1 MKEIFTDQEK
11 VQILADLVA
20 IKSVNDHELQVAKY
34 LQRLFAKYGITAKLL
49 PFAANRADLVAEIGS
64 GAPVLG
70 VSGHMDVVT
79 AGELTQWHSDPFT
92 LKERDGHLYGRG
104 ATDMKS
110 GLTALV
116 IAMITI
122 QQNHLLKRGTIRLMA
137 TAGEE
142 VGEQGSRYLKDQG
155 YMDDVAALLIAEP
168 TGYRIATAHKGS
180 MDIELTSH
188 GIAAHSSMPEQGYNA
203 IDPLMKLLVQ
213 ANQTFRNTDKV
224 NTELGRLTFNT
235 TVFNGGDQV
244 NSIPAQASAKVNVRT
259 IPEFNNDLVAGRLEK
274 MVAVANRAG
283 AKLKLDIYMSQPSI
297 QTTGDSRFVH
307 LAQQIGSQYAGQAVP
322 TFALNPVTDASNL
335 VVDKGPQFPLAVFG
349 PGNDTPHQ
357 VNEYVDR
364 QMYLNFINLYT
375 KLFTTY
381 LDSSFQG

>member
-20 IKSVNDHELQVAKY
+20 VKSVNDHELQVAKY

-49 PFAANRADLVAEIGS
+49 PLA
-64 GAPVLG
+64 
-70 VSGHMDVVT
+70 
-79 AGELTQWHSDPFT
+79 
-92 LKERDGHLYGRG
+92 
-104 ATDMKS
+104 
-110 GLTALV
+110 
-116 IAMITI
+116 
-122 QQNHLLKRGTIRLMA
+122 
-137 TAGEE
+137 
-142 VGEQGSRYLKDQG
+142 
-155 YMDDVAALLIAEP
+155 
-168 TGYRIATAHKGS
+168 
-180 MDIELTSH
+180 
-188 GIAAHSSMPEQGYNA
+188 
-203 IDPLMKLLVQ
+203 
-213 ANQTFRNTDKV
+213 
-224 NTELGRLTFNT
+224 
-235 TVFNGGDQV
+235 
-244 NSIPAQASAKVNVRT
+244 
-259 IPEFNNDLVAGRLEK
+259 
-274 MVAVANRAG
+274 ANRAG

-357 VNEYVDR
+357 VNEYADR

-381 LDSSFQG
+381 LDFSAQG

>member
-34 LQRLFAKYGITAKLL
+34 LQHLFAKYGITAKLL
-49 PFAANRADLVAEIGS
+49 PLAANRADLVAEIGS

-92 LKERDGHLYGRG
+92 LTERDGHLYGRG

-110 GLTALV
+110 GLAALV

-213 ANQTFRNTDKV
+213 ANQIFRSTDKA

-259 IPEFNNDLVAGRLEK
+259 IPEFNNDLVADRLEK
-274 MVAVANRAG
+274 MVAAANQSG

-307 LAQQIGSQYAGQAVP
+307 LAQQIGSQYAGQAVL

-357 VNEYVDR
+357 VDEYVDR
-364 QMYLNFINLYT
+364 QMYLNFIDLYT

-381 LDSSFQG
+381 LDSSVQG

>member
-34 LQRLFAKYGITAKLL
+34 LQHLFAKYGITAKLL
-49 PFAANRADLVAEIGS
+49 PLAANRADLVAEIGS

-92 LKERDGHLYGRG
+92 LTERDGHLYGRG

-110 GLTALV
+110 GLAALV

-213 ANQTFRNTDKV
+213 ANQIFRSTDKA

-259 IPEFNNDLVAGRLEK
+259 IPEFNNDLVADRLEK
-274 MVAVANRAG
+274 MVAAANQSG

-357 VNEYVDR
+357 VDEYVDR
-364 QMYLNFINLYT
+364 QMYLNFIDLYT

-381 LDSSFQG
+381 LDSLVQG

>member
-34 LQRLFAKYGITAKLL
+34 LQRLFAKYEITAKLL
-49 PFAANRADLVAEIGS
+49 PLAANRTDLVAEIGS

-357 VNEYVDR
+357 VNEYADR

-381 LDSSFQG
+381 LDFSAQG

>member
-49 PFAANRADLVAEIGS
+49 PLAANRADLVAEIGS

-110 GLTALV
+110 GLAALV

-259 IPEFNNDLVAGRLEK
+259 IPDFNNDLVAGRLEK
-274 MVAVANRAG
+274 MVVAANRAG

-357 VNEYVDR
+357 VNEYADR

-381 LDSSFQG
+381 LDFSAQG

>member
-20 IKSVNDHELQVAKY
+20 IQSVNDDEMKVAVY
-34 LQRLFAKYGITAKLL
+34 LHDLFAKYGITAKIL
-49 PFAANRADLVAEIGS
+49 PLSDSRADLVAEIGS
-64 GAPVLG
+64 GKPVLG

-79 AGELTQWHSDPFT
+79 AGELSQWHSDPFT
-92 LKERDGHLYGRG
+92 LTERDGHLYGRG

-110 GLTALV
+110 GLAALV

-213 ANQTFRNTDKV
+213 ANQIFRSTDKA

-244 NSIPAQASAKVNVRT
+244 NSIPDQASAKVNVRT
-259 IPEFNNDLVAGRLEK
+259 IPEFNNDLVADRLEK
-274 MVAVANRAG
+274 MVAAANQSG

-357 VNEYVDR
+357 VDEYVDR
-364 QMYLNFINLYT
+364 QMYLNFIDLYT

-381 LDSSFQG
+381 LDSSVQG

>member
-1 MKEIFTDQEK
+1 MEQVFTDQEK
-11 VQILADLVA
+11 VQVLADLVA
-20 IKSVNDHELQVAKY
+20 IQSVNDNEMKVAVY
-34 LQRLFAKYGITAKLL
+34 LHDLFAKYGITAKIL
-49 PFAANRADLVAEIGS
+49 PLSDNRADLVAEIGS
-64 GAPVLG
+64 GKPVLG

-79 AGELTQWHSDPFT
+79 AGELSQWHSDPFT
-92 LKERDGHLYGRG
+92 LTERDGHLYGRG

-110 GLTALV
+110 GLAALV

-142 VGEQGSRYLKDQG
+142 IGEQGSRYLKDQG
-155 YMDDVAALLIAEP
+155 YMDDVDALLIAEP

-180 MDIELTSH
+180 MDIKLTSH
-188 GIAAHSSMPEQGYNA
+188 GIAAHSSMPDEGYNA

-213 ANQTFRNTDKV
+213 ANQAFRGTDKT
-224 NTELGRLTFNT
+224 NAQLGRLTFNT

-244 NSIPAQASAKVNVRT
+244 NSIPARATAKVNVRT
-259 IPEFNNDLVAGRLEK
+259 IPEFNNDLVTDRLRDLTK
-274 MVAVANRAG
+274 TANQAG
-283 AKLKLDIYMSQPSI
+283 AKIDLDIYMSQPSI
-297 QTTGDSRFVH
+297 QTTGRSRFVQ
-307 LAQQIGSQYAGQAVP
+307 LAQKIGSQYAGQAVP

-364 QMYLNFINLYT
+364 QMYLNFIELYIN
-375 KLFTTY
+375 LFTAY
-381 LDSSFQG
+381 LN

>member
-1 MKEIFTDQEK
+1 
-11 VQILADLVA
+11 
-20 IKSVNDHELQVAKY
+20 
-34 LQRLFAKYGITAKLL
+34 
-49 PFAANRADLVAEIGS
+49 
-64 GAPVLG
+64 
-70 VSGHMDVVT
+70 
-79 AGELTQWHSDPFT
+79 
-92 LKERDGHLYGRG
+92 
-104 ATDMKS
+104 
-110 GLTALV
+110 
-116 IAMITI
+116 
-122 QQNHLLKRGTIRLMA
+122 
-137 TAGEE
+137 
-142 VGEQGSRYLKDQG
+142 
-155 YMDDVAALLIAEP
+155 
-168 TGYRIATAHKGS
+168 

-259 IPEFNNDLVAGRLEK
+259 IPEFNNDLVAGCLEE
-274 MVAVANRAG
+274 MVAAANRAG

-307 LAQQIGSQYAGQAVP
+307 LAQRIGSQYAGQAVP

-381 LDSSFQG
+381 LDFSAQG

>member
-34 LQRLFAKYGITAKLL
+34 LQHLFAKYGITAKLL
-49 PFAANRADLVAEIGS
+49 PLAANRADLVAEIGS

-92 LKERDGHLYGRG
+92 LTERDGHLYGRG

-110 GLTALV
+110 GLAALV

-213 ANQTFRNTDKV
+213 ANQIFRSTDKA
-224 NTELGRLTFNT
+224 NTELGRLTFST

-259 IPEFNNDLVAGRLEK
+259 IPEFNNDLVADRLEK
-274 MVAVANRAG
+274 MVAAANQSG

-357 VNEYVDR
+357 VDEYVDR
-364 QMYLNFINLYT
+364 QMYLNFIDLYT

-381 LDSSFQG
+381 LDSSVQG

>member
-49 PFAANRADLVAEIGS
+49 PLAANRADLVAEIGS
-64 GAPVLG
+64 GDPVLG

-92 LKERDGHLYGRG
+92 LTERDGHLYGRG

-110 GLTALV
+110 GLAALV

-155 YMDDVAALLIAEP
+155 YMDDVAA
-168 TGYRIATAHKGS
+168 
-180 MDIELTSH
+180 
-188 GIAAHSSMPEQGYNA
+188 HSSMPEQGYNA

-213 ANQTFRNTDKV
+213 ANQTFQNTDQA

-259 IPEFNNDLVAGRLEK
+259 IPEFNNDLVADRLEK
-274 MVAVANRAG
+274 MVAAANQAG

-357 VNEYVDR
+357 VDEYVDR
-364 QMYLNFINLYT
+364 QMYLNFIDLYT

-381 LDSSFQG
+381 LDSSVQG

>member
-1 MKEIFTDQEK
+1 MEEVFTDQEK

-20 IKSVNDHELQVAKY
+20 IKSVNDHELQVAEY
-34 LQRLFAKYGITAKLL
+34 LQKLFAKYGITAKLL
-49 PFAANRADLVAEIGS
+49 PLAANRADLVAEIGS
-64 GAPVLG
+64 GKPVLG

-79 AGELTQWHSDPFT
+79 AGELSQWHSDPFT
-92 LKERDGHLYGRG
+92 LTERNGHLYGRG

-110 GLTALV
+110 GLAALV

-122 QQNHLLKRGTIRLMA
+122 QQNHLLKRGTVRLMA

-155 YMDDVAALLIAEP
+155 YMDDVDALLIAEP

-188 GIAAHSSMPEQGYNA
+188 GIAAHSSMPDEGYNA

-213 ANQTFRNTDKV
+213 ANQVFRGTDQA
-224 NTELGRLTFNT
+224 NAQLGRLTFNT

-244 NSIPAQASAKVNVRT
+244 NSIPARATAKVNVRT
-259 IPEFNNDLVAGRLEK
+259 IPEFNND
-274 MVAVANRAG
+274 MVADRLKGLTKAVNQAG
-283 AKLKLDIYMSQPSI
+283 AKIDLDIYMSQPSI
-297 QTTGDSRFVH
+297 QTTGRSRFVQ
-307 LAQQIGSQYAGQAVP
+307 LAQKIGSQYAGQAVP

-364 QMYLNFINLYT
+364 QMYLNFIELYIN
-375 KLFTTY
+375 LFTAY
-381 LDSSFQG
+381 LN

>member
-34 LQRLFAKYGITAKLL
+34 LQHLFAKYGITAKLL
-49 PFAANRADLVAEIGS
+49 PLAANRADLVAEIGS

-92 LKERDGHLYGRG
+92 LTERDGHLYGRG

-110 GLTALV
+110 GLAALV

-213 ANQTFRNTDKV
+213 ANQIFRSTDKA

-259 IPEFNNDLVAGRLEK
+259 IPEFNNDLVADRLEK
-274 MVAVANRAG
+274 MAAAANQSG

-357 VNEYVDR
+357 VDEYVDR
-364 QMYLNFINLYT
+364 QMYLNFIDLYT

-381 LDSSFQG
+381 LDSSVQG

>member
-20 IKSVNDHELQVAKY
+20 IQSVNDDEMKVAVY
-34 LQRLFAKYGITAKLL
+34 LHDLFAKYGITAKIL
-49 PFAANRADLVAEIGS
+49 PLSDSRADLVAEIGS
-64 GAPVLG
+64 GKPVLG

-79 AGELTQWHSDPFT
+79 AGELSQWHSDPFT
-92 LKERDGHLYGRG
+92 LTERDGHLYGRG

-110 GLTALV
+110 GLAALV

-142 VGEQGSRYLKDQG
+142 VGEQGSRYLKDRG

-213 ANQTFRNTDKV
+213 ANQTFRNTDKA

-259 IPEFNNDLVAGRLEK
+259 IPEFNNDLVADRLEK
-274 MVAVANRAG
+274 MVAAANQAG

-357 VNEYVDR
+357 VDEYVDR
-364 QMYLNFINLYT
+364 QMYLNFIDLYT

-381 LDSSFQG
+381 LDSSVQG

>member
-1 MKEIFTDQEK
+1 MEEVFTDQEK

-34 LQRLFAKYGITAKLL
+34 LQKLFAKYGITAKLL
-49 PFAANRADLVAEIGS
+49 PLAANRADLVAEIGS
-64 GAPVLG
+64 GKPVLG

-79 AGELTQWHSDPFT
+79 AGELSQWHSDPFALT
-92 LKERDGHLYGRG
+92 ERDGHLYGRG

-110 GLTALV
+110 GLAALV

-155 YMDDVAALLIAEP
+155 YMDDVDALLIAEP

-180 MDIELTSH
+180 MDIKLTSH
-188 GIAAHSSMPEQGYNA
+188 GIAAHSSMPDEGYNA

-213 ANQTFRNTDKV
+213 ANQAFRGTDKT
-224 NTELGRLTFNT
+224 NAQLGRLTFNT

-244 NSIPAQASAKVNVRT
+244 NSIPARAAAKVNVRT
-259 IPEFNNDLVAGRLEK
+259 IPEFNNDLVADCLRDLTK
-274 MVAVANRAG
+274 TANQAG
-283 AKLKLDIYMSQPSI
+283 AKIDLDIYMSQPSI
-297 QTTGDSRFVH
+297 QTTGRSRFVQ
-307 LAQQIGSQYAGQAVP
+307 LAQKIGSQYAGQAVP

-364 QMYLNFINLYT
+364 QMYLNFIELYIN
-375 KLFTTY
+375 LFTAY
-381 LDSSFQG
+381 LN

>member
-1 MKEIFTDQEK
+1 
-11 VQILADLVA
+11 
-20 IKSVNDHELQVAKY
+20 
-34 LQRLFAKYGITAKLL
+34 
-49 PFAANRADLVAEIGS
+49 
-64 GAPVLG
+64 
-70 VSGHMDVVT
+70 
-79 AGELTQWHSDPFT
+79 
-92 LKERDGHLYGRG
+92 
-104 ATDMKS
+104 
-110 GLTALV
+110 
-116 IAMITI
+116 
-122 QQNHLLKRGTIRLMA
+122 MA

-259 IPEFNNDLVAGRLEK
+259 IPEFNNDLVAGCLEE
-274 MVAVANRAG
+274 MVAAANRAG

-307 LAQQIGSQYAGQAVP
+307 LAQRIGSQYAGQAVP

-335 VVDKGPQFPLAVFG
+335 VVDKGPQLPLAVFG

-357 VNEYVDR
+357 VNEYADR

-381 LDSSFQG
+381 LDFSAQG

>member
-34 LQRLFAKYGITAKLL
+34 LQHLFAKYGITAKLL
-49 PFAANRADLVAEIGS
+49 PLAANRVDLVAEIGS

-92 LKERDGHLYGRG
+92 LTERDGHLYGRG

-110 GLTALV
+110 GLAALV

-213 ANQTFRNTDKV
+213 ANQIFRSTDKA

-259 IPEFNNDLVAGRLEK
+259 IPEFNNDLVADRLEK
-274 MVAVANRAG
+274 MVAAANQAG

-357 VNEYVDR
+357 VDEYVDR
-364 QMYLNFINLYT
+364 QMYLNFIDLYT

-381 LDSSFQG
+381 LDSSVQG

>member
-11 VQILADLVA
+11 VQVLADLVA
-20 IKSVNDHELQVAKY
+20 IQSVNDNEMKVAVY
-34 LQRLFAKYGITAKLL
+34 LHDLFAKYGITAKIL
-49 PFAANRADLVAEIGS
+49 PLSDNRADLVAEIGS
-64 GAPVLG
+64 GKPVLG

-79 AGELTQWHSDPFT
+79 AGELSQWHSDPFT
-92 LKERDGHLYGRG
+92 LTERDGHLYGRG

-110 GLTALV
+110 GLAALV

-142 VGEQGSRYLKDQG
+142 IGEQGSRYLKDQG
-155 YMDDVAALLIAEP
+155 YMDDVDALLIAEP

-180 MDIELTSH
+180 MDIKLTSH
-188 GIAAHSSMPEQGYNA
+188 GIAAHSSMPDEGYNA

-213 ANQTFRNTDKV
+213 ANQAFRGTDKT
-224 NTELGRLTFNT
+224 NAQLGRLTFNT

-244 NSIPAQASAKVNVRT
+244 NSIPARATAKVNVRT
-259 IPEFNNDLVAGRLEK
+259 IPEFNNDLVTDRLRDLTK
-274 MVAVANRAG
+274 TANQAG
-283 AKLKLDIYMSQPSI
+283 AKIDLDIYMSQPSI
-297 QTTGDSRFVH
+297 QTTGRSRFVQ
-307 LAQQIGSQYAGQAVP
+307 LAQKIGSQYAGQAVP

-364 QMYLNFINLYT
+364 QMYLNFIELYIN
-375 KLFTTY
+375 LFTAY
-381 LDSSFQG
+381 LN

>member
-34 LQRLFAKYGITAKLL
+34 LQHLFAKYGITAKLL
-49 PFAANRADLVAEIGS
+49 PLAANRADLVAEIGS

-92 LKERDGHLYGRG
+92 LTERDGHLYGRG

-110 GLTALV
+110 GLAALV

-213 ANQTFRNTDKV
+213 ANQIFRSTDKA

-259 IPEFNNDLVAGRLEK
+259 IPEFNNDLVADRLEK
-274 MVAVANRAG
+274 MVAAANQAG

-357 VNEYVDR
+357 VDEYVDR
-364 QMYLNFINLYT
+364 QMYLNFIDLYT

-381 LDSSFQG
+381 LDSSVQG

>member
-34 LQRLFAKYGITAKLL
+34 LQHLFAKYGITAKLL
-49 PFAANRADLVAEIGS
+49 PLAANRADLVAEIGS

-92 LKERDGHLYGRG
+92 LTERDGHLYGRG

-110 GLTALV
+110 GLAALV

-155 YMDDVAALLIAEP
+155 YIDDVAALLIAEP

-213 ANQTFRNTDKV
+213 ANQIFRSTDKA

-259 IPEFNNDLVAGRLEK
+259 IPEFNNDLVADRLEK
-274 MVAVANRAG
+274 MVAAANQSG

-357 VNEYVDR
+357 VDEYVDR
-364 QMYLNFINLYT
+364 QMYLNFIDLYT

-381 LDSSFQG
+381 LDSSVQG